1 MEKGDADQLGRIFG
15 ALRQIGT
22 EQIIVELPRRKA
34 DSIRILARY
43 PDGSLKV
50 PEFSFNPVK
59 WADAYD
65 LQKRTGY
72 VFAPREV
79 LLIVALA
86 AKVVFLTE
94 FGVVMNGNAD
104 GSIKAGQ
111 TIGAKWIDQLAD
123 QGVIDQDVVTQLQT
137 KQESLLSLQRNDLA
151 MPKKWVSE
159 NQDLPFTLL
168 SGLKK
173 GLKGGLTYT
182 TLPGF
187 RKTMEAMFAF
197 MDMWYDGN
205 EIVSDVKDEADFQ
218 ERLTRHFRSRSVS
231 VEEGTAVGGGKLDLL
246 VAGTV
251 LIENKYVGSE
261 TTQPATAA
269 PCAGAQGR
277 RYAIALQSQI
287 VLSVAAVQV
296 KKGEE
301 PPQRSDMIE
310 VRESNTFDTNRTE
323 IRFTVPFG
331 CVRLTDASVASE
343 SLAGRKVAT
352 TFTPS
357 RAPDTV
363 RCQVKRR

>member
-1 MEKGDADQLGRIFG
+1 MEKGDADRLGRIFG

-22 EQIIVELPRRKA
+22 EQIIVDLPRRKA

-151 MPKKWVSE
+151 IPKKWVSE

-173 GLKGGLTYT
+173 GPQRRVDLYNSAGVSQNHG
-182 TLPGF
+182 
-187 RKTMEAMFAF
+187 
-197 MDMWYDGN
+197 
-205 EIVSDVKDEADFQ
+205 SDVCF
-218 ERLTRHFRSRSVS
+218 H
-231 VEEGTAVGGGKLDLL
+231 G
-246 VAGTV
+246 
-251 LIENKYVGSE
+251 YV
-261 TTQPATAA
+261 
-269 PCAGAQGR
+269 
-277 RYAIALQSQI
+277 
-287 VLSVAAVQV
+287 V
-296 KKGEE
+296 
-301 PPQRSDMIE
+301 
-310 VRESNTFDTNRTE
+310 
-323 IRFTVPFG
+323 
-331 CVRLTDASVASE
+331 
-343 SLAGRKVAT
+343 
-352 TFTPS
+352 
-357 RAPDTV
+357 
-363 RCQVKRR
+363 

>member
-15 ALRQIGT
+15 ALRQIGP
-22 EQIIVELPRRKA
+22 EQIIVDLPRRKA

-79 LLIVALA
+79 LPIVALA

-151 MPKKWVSE
+151 IPKKMGVRK
-159 NQDLPFTLL
+159 PRPTV
-168 SGLKK
+168 
-173 GLKGGLTYT
+173 YT
-182 TLPGF
+182 TQWSKKVPQRRVDLYNSAGVSQNH
-187 RKTMEAMFAF
+187 
-197 MDMWYDGN
+197 G
-205 EIVSDVKDEADFQ
+205 SDVCF
-218 ERLTRHFRSRSVS
+218 H
-231 VEEGTAVGGGKLDLL
+231 G
-246 VAGTV
+246 
-251 LIENKYVGSE
+251 YV
-261 TTQPATAA
+261 
-269 PCAGAQGR
+269 
-277 RYAIALQSQI
+277 
-287 VLSVAAVQV
+287 V
-296 KKGEE
+296 
-301 PPQRSDMIE
+301 
-310 VRESNTFDTNRTE
+310 
-323 IRFTVPFG
+323 
-331 CVRLTDASVASE
+331 
-343 SLAGRKVAT
+343 
-352 TFTPS
+352 
-357 RAPDTV
+357 
-363 RCQVKRR
+363 

>member
-1 MEKGDADQLGRIFG
+1 MEKGDADQLGRIFD
-15 ALRQIGT
+15 ALRQIGPL
-22 EQIIVELPRRKA
+22 QIIVDLPRRKA

-79 LLIVALA
+79 LPIVVLA

-151 MPKKWVSE
+151 IPKKWVSE

-173 GLKGGLTYT
+173 GPQRRVDLYNSAGVSQNHG
-182 TLPGF
+182 
-187 RKTMEAMFAF
+187 
-197 MDMWYDGN
+197 
-205 EIVSDVKDEADFQ
+205 SDVCF
-218 ERLTRHFRSRSVS
+218 H
-231 VEEGTAVGGGKLDLL
+231 G
-246 VAGTV
+246 
-251 LIENKYVGSE
+251 YV
-261 TTQPATAA
+261 
-269 PCAGAQGR
+269 
-277 RYAIALQSQI
+277 
-287 VLSVAAVQV
+287 V
-296 KKGEE
+296 
-301 PPQRSDMIE
+301 
-310 VRESNTFDTNRTE
+310 
-323 IRFTVPFG
+323 
-331 CVRLTDASVASE
+331 
-343 SLAGRKVAT
+343 
-352 TFTPS
+352 
-357 RAPDTV
+357 
-363 RCQVKRR
+363 

>member
-1 MEKGDADQLGRIFG
+1 
-15 ALRQIGT
+15 
-22 EQIIVELPRRKA
+22 
-34 DSIRILARY
+34 
-43 PDGSLKV
+43 
-50 PEFSFNPVK
+50 
-59 WADAYD
+59 
-65 LQKRTGY
+65 
-72 VFAPREV
+72 
-79 LLIVALA
+79 
-86 AKVVFLTE
+86 
-94 FGVVMNGNAD
+94 
-104 GSIKAGQ
+104 
-111 TIGAKWIDQLAD
+111 
-123 QGVIDQDVVTQLQT
+123 
-137 KQESLLSLQRNDLA
+137 
-151 MPKKWVSE
+151 
-159 NQDLPFTLL
+159 
-168 SGLKK
+168 
-173 GLKGGLTYT
+173 
-182 TLPGF
+182 
-187 RKTMEAMFAF
+187 MFAF